1 MHHANARTTQ
11 RFLFLAVAAVQRCL
25 HFRGGRSQGTDCR
38 LNVAAVRVPL
48 RQGEL
53 SVPSS
58 LFLRDTSSFEEPETI
73 EVEEGFIKA
82 DSQIFHD
89 KLIFSNVHGSE
100 NHDWHSESSFEKQES
115 EYKALPSTTDGDS
128 YEHQLPYLYRK
139 MAEVTEQMQSVSEY
153 LANPITDRAPGYL
166 PAGILSPATD
176 TTDEHQELECSPLSV
191 FPTTFLTPV
200 FSYGGKLNL
209 DTVRLNCSSF
219 TR

>member
-1 MHHANARTTQ
+1 M
-11 RFLFLAVAAVQRCL
+11 
-25 HFRGGRSQGTDCR
+25 HFRGGRSQGTACR
-38 LNVAAVRVPL
+38 INVAPVRVPL

-73 EVEEGFIKA
+73 EVEEGFTKT
-82 DSQIFHD
+82 DSQIFHE
-89 KLIFSNVHGSE
+89 KLIFGKVHGRE
-100 NHDWHSESSFEKQES
+100 NHDWQSESSFGKQES

-128 YEHQLPYLYRK
+128 YDHQLPYLYRR
-139 MAEVTEQMQSVSEY
+139 MAEVTEQMQTASEY
-153 LANPITDRAPGYL
+153 LANPIADRAPGYL
-166 PAGILSPATD
+166 PAGILAPATD
-176 TTDEHQELECSPLSV
+176 TAAEQQELECSPISV